1 MASDKENSTLIFS
14 DLICTRRD
22 REAVQR
28 ALYFAMSLP
37 STFTTLTVS
46 HSDPLAPLPVLFLV
60 LYMCDDKTIC
70 VEGLPVASQH
80 FCGPGSKLQH
90 LNPTLHLKWWSENLS
105 DRTRDSDFLHDFA
118 DNYETPDSVEG
129 DDYDH
134 ASEVFQEEDQGDAIC
149 DSKDAQQTHE
159 RAAGAGQ
166 RHPAE
171 VAATQRFLMRDLL
184 RRVGSAGETERGGE
198 DKKAASPSRTK
209 FFSFPSPPTSPIS
222 LSISSLVPHCRGT
235 ARTFRESMRFTDPTR
250 PCSQQQLDVT
260 SECLPSAPASPSRFK
275 RLQNSFS
282 TCRRKRD
289 PGSTS
294 PKMSRQPTF

>member
-1 MASDKENSTLIFS
+1 MSESVTPIT
-14 DLICTRRD
+14 DLARR
-22 REAVQR
+22 RQTSVLEQILLTSPSNIGAKTT
-28 ALYFAMSLP
+28 AMEW
-37 STFTTLTVS
+37 
-46 HSDPLAPLPVLFLV
+46 
-60 LYMCDDKTIC
+60 M
-70 VEGLPVASQH
+70 
-80 FCGPGSKLQH
+80 
-90 LNPTLHLKWWSENLS
+90 N
-105 DRTRDSDFLHDFA
+105 
-118 DNYETPDSVEG
+118 
-129 DDYDH
+129 
-134 ASEVFQEEDQGDAIC
+134 
-149 DSKDAQQTHE
+149 DAQQTHE